1 MRKIVSDRMYKIL
14 ACPYCGGDL
23 ERFGAGVKCL
33 KCREEFKKINKK
45 QLDFRLRK
53 KKSYQLQFNI
63 GKNPDINEGFNIEV
77 LKKKKFPQVDYS
89 NNKVPSHLT
98 KELISHFP
106 KAKDNE
112 IMLDLG
118 CGSTIHKEVCE
129 HAGFEYVG
137 LDYDSLNASILGD
150 AHAIPFKNNSFRFIL
165 SIAMLEHIQYPFIVI
180 KEVYR
185 VLEPKGIFIGSV
197 AFLEPFHLK
206 SYYHHTHLGVL
217 NLLNFAGFDIKYI
230 SPNAKWTVLKAQSNI
245 LFPGLPR
252 QISKGLIM
260 PLSVFHRIWWKIIYF
275 LTHSIKVNEIH
286 RLLRTTGSFFF
297 IAKKK

>member
-1 MRKIVSDRMYKIL
+1 M
-14 ACPYCGGDL
+14 ACPYCGGNL
-23 ERFGAGVKCL
+23 ESFNDGVKWL
-33 KCREEFKKINKK
+33 KCQEEFKKINKK

-53 KKSYQLQFNI
+53 KKSY
-63 GKNPDINEGFNIEV
+63 
-77 LKKKKFPQVDYS
+77 
-89 NNKVPSHLT
+89 
-98 KELISHFP
+98 
-106 KAKDNE
+106 NE

-118 CGSTIHKEVCE
+118 CGSTIHKEDCE

-137 LDYDSLNASILGD
+137 FDYNSPNASILGD

-180 KEVYR
+180 KEVLR
-185 VLEPKGIFIGSV
+185 VLEPKGLFIGSV
-197 AFLEPFHLK
+197 AFLEPFHSK
-206 SYYHHTHLGVL
+206 SYYHHTHLSVL

-230 SPNAKWTVLKAQSNI
+230 SPNAKWTVLKAQSYF

-275 LTHSIKVNEIH
+275 LTHSSHVNEIH
-286 RLLRTTGSFFF
+286 RLLRTTGSFYF